1 MLHGKKFTMT
11 LTFDLENQGS
21 GRRTEVAKI
30 GKEPVSEKQNLIDKC
45 YDELVSMAKD
55 IGMTLILL

>member
-1 MLHGKKFTMT
+1 
-11 LTFDLENQGS
+11 
-21 GRRTEVAKI
+21 VAKI

-55 IGMTLILL
+55 IGTTLILLTSLCALMLVHF